1 MIQGRRKSIT
11 LRLTLLFVAIS
22 SAIFLLLGVLIGNSV
37 ERHFEV
43 QDTEILTGKLD
54 LARHELRKVRSEQEL
69 LATLR
74 QLDDALVGHQGL
86 AVVVIVP
93 GSQIQYTTK
102 GAGFPP
108 SAINP
113 AIPPDSAQP
122 IRWISPQNTPYR
134 GLATTITTE
143 IDKES
148 PLFVVAAI
156 DISYHEHFMR
166 SFRRALWSFVILAAA
181 LTGFLGWIAV
191 RRVLAPLK
199 AMRQQAERITA
210 QRLSARLAVDAVPVE
225 LEALAETFNAMLTRL
240 EDSFRRLTDFSSDLA
255 HEFRTPISNL
265 LTQSQVTLSMP
276 RSTDEYRD
284 ILASNIEEYERLSRM
299 IADMLFLAKA
309 DEGQIVPSRQQFS
322 LNHMVEELVEF
333 YHLVADDK
341 GVELTHTGTATMTGD
356 PLMIRR
362 AISNLLSNAI
372 RHTPSGGCIA
382 IRIVQ
387 TDSSLVTLTI
397 ENTGATIPPQH
408 LPRLFDRFYRADA
421 SRHRLSDGAGLGL
434 AITQSILRAH
444 GGSIS
449 VRSENGIT
457 AFELLVPA
465 R

>member
-1 MIQGRRKSIT
+1 M
-11 LRLTLLFVAIS
+11 LF
-22 SAIFLLLGVLIGNSV
+22 
-37 ERHFEV
+37 
-43 QDTEILTGKLD
+43 
-54 LARHELRKVRSEQEL
+54 RS
-69 LATLR
+69 
-74 QLDDALVGHQGL
+74 
-86 AVVVIVP
+86 
-93 GSQIQYTTK
+93 
-102 GAGFPP
+102 
-108 SAINP
+108 
-113 AIPPDSAQP
+113 
-122 IRWISPQNTPYR
+122 
-134 GLATTITTE
+134 
-143 IDKES
+143 
-148 PLFVVAAI
+148 
-156 DISYHEHFMR
+156 
-166 SFRRALWSFVILAAA
+166 
-181 LTGFLGWIAV
+181 
-191 RRVLAPLK
+191 
-199 AMRQQAERITA
+199 
-210 QRLSARLAVDAVPVE
+210 
-225 LEALAETFNAMLTRL
+225 
-240 EDSFRRLTDFSSDLA
+240 
-255 HEFRTPISNL
+255 
-265 LTQSQVTLSMP
+265 
-276 RSTDEYRD
+276 
-284 ILASNIEEYERLSRM
+284 
-299 IADMLFLAKA
+299 LFLAKA

>member
-54 LARHELRKVRSEQEL
+54 LARHELRKVRSEHEL

-148 PLFVVAAI
+148 PRGFKFEVQLLKTGWVG
-156 DISYHEHFMR
+156 EMR
-166 SFRRALWSFVILAAA
+166 
-181 LTGFLGWIAV
+181 
-191 RRVLAPLK
+191 
-199 AMRQQAERITA
+199 
-210 QRLSARLAVDAVPVE
+210 
-225 LEALAETFNAMLTRL
+225 
-240 EDSFRRLTDFSSDLA
+240 
-255 HEFRTPISNL
+255 
-265 LTQSQVTLSMP
+265 
-276 RSTDEYRD
+276 
-284 ILASNIEEYERLSRM
+284 
-299 IADMLFLAKA
+299 
-309 DEGQIVPSRQQFS
+309 
-322 LNHMVEELVEF
+322 
-333 YHLVADDK
+333 
-341 GVELTHTGTATMTGD
+341 
-356 PLMIRR
+356 
-362 AISNLLSNAI
+362 
-372 RHTPSGGCIA
+372 
-382 IRIVQ
+382 
-387 TDSSLVTLTI
+387 
-397 ENTGATIPPQH
+397 
-408 LPRLFDRFYRADA
+408 
-421 SRHRLSDGAGLGL
+421 
-434 AITQSILRAH
+434 
-444 GGSIS
+444 
-449 VRSENGIT
+449 
-457 AFELLVPA
+457 
-465 R
+465 